1 MLGDC
6 WPPLF
11 FLPFFLAVIRTEGC
25 PPSCDCDEQ
34 TADCARRGLTTVPTD
49 LPAGIK
55 RLRLQGNLIRN
66 FTSAAFDDLKSL
78 EHLQV
83 ASFLCLIEFSLVC
96 SDLSDNSLSHLPND
110 TFASIPALKFLDL
123 RKNKFEGIPAAIDR
137 FDSLQRLDLRA
148 NAISALTAEDLV
160 RLARVEH
167 VDLTRNRISVWPSLS
182 APPETNRLIR
192 LDLGNNLLNEL
203 AADQFAALS
212 QLQTVRLAKN
222 RLADLPPDVFRG
234 LHQLKNLD
242 LSRNRFRLLR
252 PLTFSSLSSLEV
264 LNLARNQL
272 NVQPAA
278 FHGLDALRSLNLSA
292 NRIDSTGI
300 ADGGLYGLNRL
311 EELDL
316 SNNLLAAI
324 PAQSWNYVPELRRL
338 WLNGN
343 QLRRLAAGGFP
354 LGKLEFLSLASNQL
368 SAMQADSLRGLKSL
382 IELELSEN
390 DLASC
395 VEDRSV
401 WRNFSLPSLR
411 SLSFA
416 SNQLRLLPAHSLA
429 QFPNLRSLDLRDN
442 PIVTV
447 FADAFGQLERISLNT
462 HSLLCDCKLQWF
474 RGWLNETTAASEET
488 IATCGSPPRVAGD
501 NLRDVAVEELTCDT
515 DSPLVRLVQFPQ
527 SLLKILVGDRAHLS
541 CSGFGRAPLKLS
553 WRGVRNGVAQPVES
567 SEDGG
572 LRTVVRHSKD
582 ERNPQSGNEHVH
594 GELHFVDARPEH
606 KADYQCMI
614 ENTFGSAYSDLST
627 VSVQR
632 PPAFVARPVDQA
644 ALVGQNVLLTCA
656 ADGDPPP
663 VIRWERENERG
674 GFPAA
679 VERRLHI
686 REGDDGVY
694 LLNVSLRDAGKYA
707 CTATSDAGRIAHT
720 AELLV
725 YERAF
730 KKPLTTR
737 VFTGET
743 PVFFDCSTPVRP
755 PFHVRWLWN
764 GSVPLNETGRRVIT
778 KAAGQVLLIPE
789 TTHLTNGTITCE
801 LYVNG
806 DQFLSS
812 QTADLVVRR
821 TGLGAELEAKAARQ
835 PRVRPPARS
844 TTRGPSR
851 RPSGRPEA
859 VWFVLI
865 GAALTFVLFGLLLA
879 AVCCWSRRRTARRR
893 RKEDSGSNE
902 SERPLKS
909 THSAIS
915 H

>member
-6 WPPLF
+6 WPPLSFLLFF
-11 FLPFFLAVIRTEGC
+11 FLVIRTEGC
-25 PPSCDCDEQ
+25 PASCDCDEQ
-34 TADCARRGLTTVPTD
+34 TADCARRGLTVVPTD

-55 RLRLQGNLIRN
+55 RL
-66 FTSAAFDDLKSL
+66 
-78 EHLQV
+78 
-83 ASFLCLIEFSLVC
+83 
-96 SDLSDNSLSHLPND
+96 DLSDNSLSHLPND

-123 RKNKFEGIPAAIDR
+123 RKNKFDGISPAVDR

-148 NAISALTAEDLV
+148 NAISALTAEDVV

-182 APPETNRLIR
+182 APPDTTRLLR

-222 RLADLPPDVFRG
+222 RLVDLPPDVFRG
-234 LHQLKNLD
+234 LNQLKNLD

-324 PAQSWNYVPELRRL
+324 PAQSWNYVPELKRL

-368 SAMQADSLRGLKSL
+368 NAMQADSLRGLKSD
-382 IELELSEN
+382 LSEN

-411 SLSFA
+411 TLSFA
-416 SNQLRLLPAHSLA
+416 SNQLRLLPAHSFA

-442 PIVTV
+442 PIITV
-447 FADAFGQLERISLNT
+447 FADAFGQLERISMNT
-462 HSLLCDCKLQWF
+462 HSLLCDCKLLWF
-474 RGWLNETTAASEET
+474 RRWLNGTTAASEET

-501 NLRDVAVEELTCDT
+501 NLHDVAVDELTCDT

-553 WRGVRNGVAQPVES
+553 WRAVRNGVVQPVES
-567 SEDGG
+567 SEAGG

-606 KADYQCMI
+606 KADYQCVI

-632 PPAFVARPVDQA
+632 LPAFVARPVDQA

-663 VIRWERENERG
+663 
-674 GFPAA
+674 
-679 VERRLHI
+679 RRLHI
-686 REGDDGVY
+686 REEDDGVY
-694 LLNVSLRDAGKYA
+694 LLNVSMRDAGKYA

-789 TTHLTNGTITCE
+789 TTHLTNGTVTCE

-806 DQFLSS
+806 GQFLSS

-821 TGLGAELEAKAARQ
+821 SGLSAELEAKAARQ

-865 GAALTFVLFGLLLA
+865 GAGLTFVLFGLLLA
-879 AVCCWSRRRTARRR
+879 AVCCWRRRRTARRR